1 MKTITIRWATQDI
14 LAVAENMTIQLTE
27 QEADKILESMQKY
40 YDSEFGINW
49 GVIESYIQDFIQ
61 TKKYFKKADNIIN
74 N

>member
-1 MKTITIRWATQDI
+1 MKTITIKWATQDI

-61 TKKYFKKADNIIN
+61 TKEYFKKADNIIN

>member
-1 MKTITIRWATQDI
+1 
-14 LAVAENMTIQLTE
+14 MTIQLTE

-40 YDSEFGINW
+40 YDAEFGINW

-61 TKKYFKKADNIIN
+61 TKEYFKKADNIIN

>member
-40 YDSEFGINW
+40 YDAEFGINW
-49 GVIESYIQDFIQ
+49 GVIESYIQDFKQ
-61 TKKYFKKADNIIN
+61 LN
-74 N
+74 

>member
-61 TKKYFKKADNIIN
+61 TKEYFKKADNIIN